1 MRHFYKF
8 FDKLEDRVRGY
19 LSHYPLIYAIIGGVA
34 IVIFWRGV
42 WEVADQLQ
50 ISAGWSLIAS
60 VLVMMV
66 TGLFV
71 SFFIG
76 DRIILSGVKHE
87 KKVTEKTEEEIKQE
101 ETILIN
107 IALRLDKIEKDI
119 AEVSRKLDEGSHTH

>member
-1 MRHFYKF
+1 MKSIFKF

-19 LSHYPLIYAIIGGVA
+19 LSHYPLLYAIIGGVA

-42 WEVADQLQ
+42 WEVADQIRLSP
-50 ISAGWSLIAS
+50 IWSLLGS
-60 VLVMMV
+60 VIVMMV

-107 IALRLDKIEKDI
+107 VALRLDKIERDI
-119 AEVSRKLDEGSHTH
+119 TEVRRKLDEKTHVH

>member
-1 MRHFYKF
+1 MHHIFRF

-19 LSHYPLIYAIIGGVA
+19 LSHYPLVYAIIGGVA
-34 IVIFWRGV
+34 IVVFWRGV
-42 WEVADQLQ
+42 WEVADQLKL
-50 ISAGWSLIAS
+50 SAEWSLLGS
-60 VLVMMV
+60 VVVMMV

-107 IALRLDKIEKDI
+107 VALRLDKIEKDI
-119 AEVSRKLDEGSHTH
+119 AEVNRKLDEKSHIH